1 MGADVELL
9 KKSFSKGL
17 HLLKLMRA
25 VLGVPGKKEKK
36 KGQLL
41 PPLNQSKTPDFK
53 LFVTLQG
60 VMFS

>member
-17 HLLKLMRA
+17 HPLKLMRA

-36 KGQLL
+36 KKKRSAVATIKPEQ
-41 PPLNQSKTPDFK
+41 NARF
-53 LFVTLQG
+53 
-60 VMFS
+60 